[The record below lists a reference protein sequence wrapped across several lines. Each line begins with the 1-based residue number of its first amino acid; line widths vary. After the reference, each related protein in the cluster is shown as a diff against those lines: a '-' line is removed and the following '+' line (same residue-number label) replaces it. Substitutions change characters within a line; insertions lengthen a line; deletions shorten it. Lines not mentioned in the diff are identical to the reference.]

1 MRSYNLFS
9 VSNVSQGPGSSGGQV
24 QGLESR
30 FRSSPTLV
38 RIFSYVEEE
47 KMWK

>member
-1 MRSYNLFS
+1 MSSYNLFS
-9 VSNVSQGPGSSGGQV
+9 VSNISQGPGSSGGQV

-30 FRSSPTLV
+30 FRSSPTFAC
-38 RIFSYVEEE
+38 IFSYIEGE